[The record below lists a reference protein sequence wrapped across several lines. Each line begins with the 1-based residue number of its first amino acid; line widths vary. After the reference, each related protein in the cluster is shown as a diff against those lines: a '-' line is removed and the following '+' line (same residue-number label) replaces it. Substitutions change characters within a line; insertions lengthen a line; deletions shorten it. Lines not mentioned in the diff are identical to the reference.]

1 MCYEEKMINGMLMF
15 RTMDGYTHLLHTNG
29 GKMDLTDI
37 EYPLRLCVEL
47 MYYSA
52 LGANGKTV
60 DMKADQVKDSMRV
73 FFTDEEIEEAQRIL
87 FFGP

>member
-1 MCYEEKMINGMLMF
+1 MG
-15 RTMDGYTHLLHTNG
+15 
-29 GKMDLTDI
+29 LTDI

-47 MYYSA
+47 MHYA
-52 LGANGKTV
+52 GVGANGKTV
-60 DMKADQVKDSMRV
+60 DMKVDEVKDSMRV